1 MGRALRGWN
10 GTLVVAD
17 GRVVIKRGIRGLAV
31 RKRRDPD
38 IEISFNQV
46 AAVRFAPARGVAGYV
61 QIIERGTS
69 RTRDYL
75 ETIRDRHT
83 VTFVARSGRWS
94 RVAQEIAD
102 LSGAPM
108 EPEPPAAYWRS
119 IVGSRTSKRR

>member
-1 MGRALRGWN
+1 M
-10 GTLVVAD
+10 
-17 GRVVIKRGIRGLAV
+17 VIKRGIRGLAV

-75 ETIRDRHT
+75 ETIRDQHT
-83 VTFVARSGRWS
+83 VTFVARSGRWR
-94 RVAQEIAD
+94 RVAQEIAA

-108 EPEPPAAYWRS
+108 EPELPAAYWRS

>member
-46 AAVRFAPARGVAGYV
+46 AAVRFAPARDVAGYV

-69 RTRDYL
+69 PTRDYL

-83 VTFVARSGRWS
+83 VTSVARFS
-94 RVAQEIAD
+94 RSQPVKLAR
-102 LSGAPM
+102 S
-108 EPEPPAAYWRS
+108 AAAWVRLD
-119 IVGSRTSKRR
+119 R

>member
-83 VTFVARSGRWS
+83 VTFVARSGRWR
-94 RVAQEIAD
+94 RVGTRDRGPERSAD
-102 LSGAPM
+102 GTGA
-108 EPEPPAAYWRS
+108 
-119 IVGSRTSKRR
+119 TRRVLALHRRESDL